1 MSLIFLLFFFKN
13 FYLYNAINADKQLLV
28 AYINATK
35 TSVLS
40 RKPTVKADIVPPNVA
55 IIWLNQH
62 HDICRLNVECSFLIT
77 VDTQSNS
84 EKNLKM
90 IISLETVL
98 TSTKKKVKSFTWTLA
113 KVKILVTNSHPTNKE
128 YLISF
133 FFGNSY
139 GLIYWI
145 IFHNLKN
152 IFAICISNTHD
163 SKGVASL
170 SNFHNSFYFNI
181 FIPSHT
187 I

>member
-1 MSLIFLLFFFKN
+1 MQWKLQFCHTRTP
-13 FYLYNAINADKQLLV
+13 A
-28 AYINATK
+28 
-35 TSVLS
+35 
-40 RKPTVKADIVPPNVA
+40 VKADIVPPNVA
-55 IIWLNQH
+55 IIWPNLYLVSCCYKAWYTFFVPT
-62 HDICRLNVECSFLIT
+62 DIWWHSRRTC
-77 VDTQSNS
+77 
-84 EKNLKM
+84 KM
-90 IISLETVL
+90 IISLETAL

-163 SKGVASL
+163 SKGYWAGSL

>member
-1 MSLIFLLFFFKN
+1 MQLCLCASLSNVHYFFIVWVAEINFLLFPKPFSCIIDSFNVTHFSSIFFFKN

-113 KVKILVTNSHPTNKE
+113 KVKILVTT
-128 YLISF
+128 
-133 FFGNSY
+133 
-139 GLIYWI
+139 
-145 IFHNLKN
+145 
-152 IFAICISNTHD
+152 
-163 SKGVASL
+163 
-170 SNFHNSFYFNI
+170 
-181 FIPSHT
+181 
-187 I
+187 